1 MEGIGV
7 RSAQRSL
14 GSIVLGFE
22 LVVVFL
28 GALVIF
34 GLKALPAAYAL
45 GGGAVLVALMIVTIP
60 LLRYRWGLVLGWVLQ
75 AIVIAAGFLVPM
87 MFIVGAIFAAL
98 WAYCM
103 VTGARL
109 DRTNAARRLSEG
121 DDNDQT
127 NNPNPS
133 ESEKP

>member
-1 MEGIGV
+1 MEGVGV

-34 GLKALPAAYAL
+34 GLKALPAAFAL
-45 GGGAVLVALMIVTIP
+45 GGGAVLVALTIVTIP
-60 LLRYRWGLVLGWVLQ
+60 LLRYRWGFVLGWVLQ

-109 DRTNAARRLSEG
+109 DRANAARRLSE
-121 DDNDQT
+121 DDNPTD
-127 NNPNPS
+127 NHNPS

>member
-1 MEGIGV
+1 MEGVGV

-34 GLKALPAAYAL
+34 GLKALPAAFAL

-60 LLRYRWGLVLGWVLQ
+60 LLRYRWGFVLGWVLQ

-109 DRTNAARRLSEG
+109 DRANAARRLAE
-121 DDNDQT
+121 DDNAT